1 MLTNLITYVYLNMT
15 LYTLNIYVNY
25 ISIKLREN
33 GHKSLT
39 DISSKSV
46 CLLHIQM
53 ANKHMKRYST

>member
-1 MLTNLITYVYLNMT
+1 M
-15 LYTLNIYVNY
+15 
-25 ISIKLREN
+25 SIKLGEN

-53 ANKHMKRYST
+53 ANKHEKMLHMRFIAGMQGFFNV